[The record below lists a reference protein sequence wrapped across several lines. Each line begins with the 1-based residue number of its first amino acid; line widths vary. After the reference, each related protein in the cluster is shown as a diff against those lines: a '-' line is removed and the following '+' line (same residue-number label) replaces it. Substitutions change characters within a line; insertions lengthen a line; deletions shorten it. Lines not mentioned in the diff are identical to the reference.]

1 MLYAEEILQ
10 RKPGAEII
18 YDIKCSR
25 HLDQLIRYSGGKPLI
40 WRTGHSVMKSRLRLD
55 QAALAGELSGH
66 IYFLDRWYGFDDGL
80 YAGARLLEI
89 LAAQRSSPT
98 EVFRDL
104 PDSCNT
110 PELSIGFPNVQ
121 SARDFMLDF
130 TDKTSLNDAQR
141 IIDLDGL
148 RVEYPDGWYLIRASN
163 TTPSI
168 VIRVE
173 ADNISALNRLKGQLH
188 QQILA
193 VDPTLTVPF

>member
-1 MLYAEEILQ
+1 
-10 RKPGAEII
+10 
-18 YDIKCSR
+18 
-25 HLDQLIRYSGGKPLI
+25 
-40 WRTGHSVMKSRLRLD
+40 
-55 QAALAGELSGH
+55 
-66 IYFLDRWYGFDDGL
+66 
-80 YAGARLLEI
+80 
-89 LAAQRSSPT
+89 
-98 EVFRDL
+98 
-104 PDSCNT
+104 
-110 PELSIGFPNVQ
+110 
-121 SARDFMLDF
+121 MLDF